1 MLRPISARFQRRV
14 VSALAEDKAMRLIVG
29 LGNPDPEYQ
38 WTPHNLGF
46 MAVDEL
52 AERGSIRV
60 ERPEGKALVGRGKLA
75 GEEILLAKP
84 QTYMNLSG
92 VSVRELLAK
101 YELEPTDLLV
111 MWDEVQLPA
120 GTFKIHP
127 DGSAGSHN
135 GAKSV
140 IGSIGTQQFARLR
153 LGCGPDH
160 PVGSLR
166 DYVLRP
172 MKKAELEEASEM
184 LGQVGDAVELILT
197 QGLDAAMTKYNRRKP
212 QEPEEEK

>member
-1 MLRPISARFQRRV
+1 
-14 VSALAEDKAMRLIVG
+14 MRLIVG

-52 AERGSIRV
+52 ANRSGIRG
-60 ERPEGKALVGRGKLA
+60 ERPEGKALVGRGKIA
-75 GEEILLAKP
+75 GEEVLLAKP

-92 VSVRELLAK
+92 ISVRELLQK
-101 YELEPTDLLV
+101 YELDLNDLLV
-111 MWDEVQLPA
+111 MWDEVQLPL
-120 GTFKIHP
+120 GTIRIHP

-140 IGSIGTQQFARLR
+140 ISAVGTQEFARVR

-160 PVGSLR
+160 PLNSR
-166 DYVLRP
+166 REHVLRP
-172 MKKAELEEASEM
+172 MKKAELAEAAEM
-184 LGQVGDAVELILT
+184 IGEAGDAVEMILT
-197 QGLDAAMTKYNRRKP
+197 QGIDAAMNKYNRRKP
-212 QEPEEEK
+212 ADPEEPESK

>member
-1 MLRPISARFQRRV
+1 
-14 VSALAEDKAMRLIVG
+14 MRLFVG

-52 AERGSIRV
+52 ANRGGIRV
-60 ERPEGKALVGRGKLA
+60 ARPEGKALVGRGKIA
-75 GEEILLAKP
+75 GEDVVLAKP

-92 VSVRELLAK
+92 ISVRELLGK
-101 YELEPTDLLV
+101 YELDVKDLLV
-111 MWDEVQLPA
+111 MWDEAQLPF
-120 GTFKIHP
+120 GTIRIHP

-140 IGSIGTQQFARLR
+140 IGSMGTMEFARLR

-160 PVGSLR
+160 PLSSR
-166 DYVLRP
+166 KEYVLRP
-172 MKKAELEEASEM
+172 MKKAELEVAAEMIGEA
-184 LGQVGDAVELILT
+184 GDAVEMILK
-197 QGLDAAMTKYNRRKP
+197 QGLDAAMTKYNRRKLP
-212 QEPEEEK
+212 PAEEPDTK